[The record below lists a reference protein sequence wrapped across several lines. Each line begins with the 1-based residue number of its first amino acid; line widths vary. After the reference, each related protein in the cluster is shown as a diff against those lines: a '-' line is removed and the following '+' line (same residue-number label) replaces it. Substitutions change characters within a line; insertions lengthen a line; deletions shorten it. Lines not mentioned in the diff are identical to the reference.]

1 MRHNVILKLLLNE
14 YEFVMMDYPEKTCSI
29 ERLVTHEKLVQATLA
44 GRKTQQRR
52 NGVYGYPNETF
63 ELEGKTFV
71 VTALY
76 RQKLGDMTD
85 ADAQAE
91 GYPNLEM
98 YRDLILK
105 MHGGMK
111 WNDAAS
117 AWVHC
122 FNAQA

>member
-1 MRHNVILKLLLNE
+1 MLFFSNNV
-14 YEFVMMDYPEKTCSI
+14 EFEIMDYPEKTCSI
-29 ERLVTHEKLVQATLA
+29 DRLVTHEKLVAATIA

-63 ELEGKTFV
+63 ELENKTFV
-71 VTALY
+71 ITDLY
-76 RQKLGDMTD
+76 QQKLGEMTD

-91 GYPNLEM
+91 GYPSLEM

-105 MHGGMK
+105 MHGGME
-111 WNDAAS
+111 WNDEAS

-122 FNAQA
+122 FKVQD

>member
-1 MRHNVILKLLLNE
+1 
-14 YEFVMMDYPEKTCSI
+14 MDYPEKTCAI

-63 ELEGKTFV
+63 ELEGTTFV
-71 VTALY
+71 VTDLY

-85 ADAQAE
+85 ADVQAE
-91 GYPNLEM
+91 GYPSLDM

-105 MHGGMK
+105 MHSGMQ
-111 WNDAAS
+111 WNDGAS
-117 AWVHC
+117 VWVHC
-122 FNAQA
+122 FKAQE